1 MKNSFAPNHA
11 QANGIDEKNM
21 KKCLAM
27 TKAAEGPELGFTLTK
42 GSTEDFGGSLTSH
55 RSAEELLALQ
65 VRRNADD
72 DFLEAGYPDACCN
85 AHAYALSPVELAAAK
100 QVAAACMARSLSGA
114 SPIPPLVA
122 GCSRPG
128 IEWSR

>member
-27 TKAAEGPELGFTLTK
+27 TKAAEGPQLGFTLTK
-42 GSTEDFGGSLTSH
+42 GSTET
-55 RSAEELLALQ
+55 AEELLALH
-65 VRRNADD
+65 VGPHADD

-85 AHAYALSPVELAAAK
+85 AHAYALGPAELAAAK

-114 SPIPPLVA
+114 SHIPPLIA
-122 GCSRPG
+122 ACSRPG
-128 IEWSR
+128 IEWSC